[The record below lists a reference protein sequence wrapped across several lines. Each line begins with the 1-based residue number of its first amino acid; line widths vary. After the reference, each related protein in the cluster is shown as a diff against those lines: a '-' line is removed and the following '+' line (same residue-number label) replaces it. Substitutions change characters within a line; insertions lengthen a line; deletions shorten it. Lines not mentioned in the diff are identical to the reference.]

1 MCGIA
6 GTFDLIKTP
15 ESHRFSTESILER
28 LSQRGPDHQSFWSN
42 HKNIM
47 LFHSRLSILDIDIR
61 SNQPFCDPSGR
72 YVLVYNGEIYNFKDL
87 RKQLNYSWQ
96 TQGDTEV
103 LMQWLIHFGTT
114 RLDQLDGM
122 FAFAFWDC
130 ETEKLLLARDRMGK
144 KPLYY
149 NSSSNKL
156 IFSSD
161 IRVMLAME
169 PALSSTTLERI
180 STWLFWQTIPGN
192 HTILSNIMALAPG
205 SFMEIDQHSHKTT
218 SFCILEAPEIIRID
232 ERDALVEIQRLM
244 DSSIK
249 KRLISDVP
257 LACFLSGGIDSSIIA
272 GVAQRHTDK
281 LHTFN
286 LSFEESDY
294 SEHLIAREVANK
306 FNTKHTELLLSPLD
320 FLASI
325 EDGLSS
331 VDHPSGDGLNTY
343 FLSKRVKE
351 IGFKVGISGIGG
363 DEWFLGYHYFNRIEF
378 FKKMEGFKFL
388 TKFKFITPSKLLK
401 PFEIIEHVS
410 LGAAVYPFQRIVFD
424 SHTLSQVFSLPNPEF
439 KPNQSIFPNNK
450 SNQSIQEWLY
460 YTQPVLVRDS
470 DQMGLAAG
478 LEIRAPFL
486 DWDIV
491 QFALSL
497 PDQIKRGN
505 QKKHLLIEAFKEIL
519 PERVYQRP
527 KQGFTLPWEYW
538 MRKELKEFCQF
549 RIEQFSQRI
558 DNPVILVEWQKF
570 LEKKNTF
577 SWSRW
582 WSIVSLEDWLSRNN
596 IHVSE

>member
-6 GTFDLIKTP
+6 GTFNLIKNP

-28 LSQRGPDHQSFWSN
+28 MSQRGPDHQSFWSN

-61 SNQPFCDPSGR
+61 SNQPFCDASGR
-72 YVLVYNGEIYNFKDL
+72 YILVYNGEIYNFQEL

-149 NSSSNKL
+149 HKSSDEF

-161 IRVMLAME
+161 IRVMLALE
-169 PALSSTTLERI
+169 PSLSFTTLERI

-192 HTILSNIMALAPG
+192 HTLLTNVMALAPG
-205 SFMEIDQHSHKTT
+205 SYMEINQHSQITS
-218 SFCILEAPEIIRID
+218 SFCTLKSPGTIRID
-232 ERDALVEIQRLM
+232 EKDALVEIQQLM
-244 DSSIK
+244 EASIK

-272 GVAQRHTDK
+272 GLAKRHTDE

-294 SEHLIAREVANK
+294 SEHLIAREVAKK
-306 FNTKHTELLLSPLD
+306 FNTKHTEVLLSPLD

-331 VDHPSGDGLNTY
+331 VDHPSGDGLNTF

-351 IGFKVGISGIGG
+351 IGFKVGLSGLGG
-363 DEWFLGYHYFNRIEF
+363 DEWFLGYDYFHRIEF
-378 FKKMEGFKFL
+378 FKKMESFKFL
-388 TKFKFITPSKLLK
+388 IKFKFITPNNLLK
-401 PFEIIEHVS
+401 PLEIIEHIS
-410 LGAAVYPFQRIVFD
+410 LGAAAYPFQRIVFD
-424 SHTLSQVFSLPNPEF
+424 SYTLTQLFTLPNPEF
-439 KPNQSIFPNNK
+439 KPKESIFPNNK

-470 DQMGLAAG
+470 DQMGMAAG

-486 DWDIV
+486 DWDVV

-497 PDQIKRGN
+497 PDHLKRGK
-505 QKKHLLIEAFKEIL
+505 QKKHLLIEAFKDIL

-538 MRKELKEFCQF
+538 MRKELKAFCQF

-558 DNPVILVEWQKF
+558 DNPAILIEWQKF
-570 LEKKNTF
+570 LDKKNTF
-577 SWSRW
+577 TWSRW
-582 WSIVSLEDWLSRNN
+582 WAIVSLEDWLVRNN
-596 IHVSE
+596 IKIIY